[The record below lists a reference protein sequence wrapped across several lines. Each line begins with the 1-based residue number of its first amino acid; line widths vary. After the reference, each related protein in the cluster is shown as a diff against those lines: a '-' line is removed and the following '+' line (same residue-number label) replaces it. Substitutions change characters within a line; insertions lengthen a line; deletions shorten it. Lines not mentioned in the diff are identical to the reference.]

1 MKEKTEKEKPEKPR
15 RSLRRRKEVIE
26 IIDVGGSPESKV
38 NPDKKEDKLE
48 YGARLMNTV

>member
-48 YGARLMNTV
+48 NGARLMNTV